1 MLPLVRMLNQI
12 KPAIMNLRFLLS
24 ISFFVFLSTALWS
37 QAEVQIIHNSPEP
50 TVDIWVNEDPA
61 ITAFEFRDA
70 TEFIELPAGDTIS
83 VGVAPSPSTDPS
95 EIIASFDFVLDD
107 GEKYIIVANGIV
119 GDSLRPFNLEV
130 FTPALSE
137 AQDSG
142 MVDVMAFHG
151 SPDAPA
157 VDIESGGQSIV
168 PGLEYAEFSG
178 YLSVPPVFLDLTV
191 IPDGDDFGI
200 SYAADLRG
208 LEGQSIT
215 VMASG
220 FIDPDPGEPFFG
232 LFAVLADGTVLP
244 LQQIAQAGVQVFHN
258 SPGAVVDL
266 YVNNELVIEEY
277 EYGLATPY
285 LEFFSNVPYEI
296 GVAPHPSSSADD
308 IIFSSEFVFESNTTY
323 FIAAT
328 GIVGDP
334 DVPFDLVVNEDTR
347 IVSEAAG
354 QVDVNVFHGSP
365 DAPLV
370 DISSDPIGLEITE
383 LGYGEFTDY
392 ATIAPAFYT
401 LDVTPSGEAE
411 PLNTY
416 SAPLSQAADVGA
428 TVVATGFLDPDGDE
442 PGFQLLAVFPNGF
455 VLPLEEFSTAEL
467 QVIHNSPSPDVD
479 IYINGE
485 LALEEFAYRSATPY
499 LEVPAV
505 VPTNIAIAESPSS
518 SVDDAFASFNVEL
531 DPDDAFILVA
541 GGILG
546 DDITPFSADLF
557 ASVTEALEP
566 DQFSFFVYHGSLDAP
581 PVDAVIRP
589 DFVAADNLEY
599 RERTG
604 YINAAP
610 GNYILDLSVSAT
622 QDLINSYL
630 LGLEGLAGQSA
641 MVFASGLADPADG
654 QPGLGL
660 FAAFADGTVV
670 EFDALEAPTVQV
682 IHNSPS
688 PTVDLWL
695 GDEKI
700 LEDFEFRTAT
710 PYLELPSGE
719 NVIGVAPSPSDS
731 PDEIIATFEL
741 ELLPGVNY
749 VAVANGI
756 VGDPDVPFNLEVRDN
771 IILDVED
778 GFSNVLVF
786 HGAPDVPDVNIGIL
800 DPDDEEIGVIE
811 DLSFGEF
818 EGQIEIPAL
827 DWQLAVRLS
836 QEPLDDVAVFSAPL
850 SNFEGESMVV
860 FASGFL
866 GDDEPPFGLFAA
878 LEDGTVIML
887 DLITNV
893 NEVHDLASLGIYPN
907 PARDIVNIGLP
918 EAQRTGTN
926 EVLIHSVQGQLMSSF
941 DVDNGTEE
949 FQLDV
954 SNYNEGY
961 YLVTVISEEGVWTGR
976 ILVQR

>member
-1 MLPLVRMLNQI
+1 
-12 KPAIMNLRFLLS
+12 MNLRFLLS
-24 ISFFVFLSTALWS
+24 ISLLVFLSATLWS

-70 TEFIELPAGDTIS
+70 TEYIELPAGETIS
-83 VGVAPSPSTDPS
+83 VGVAPSPSTEPS
-95 EIIASFDFVLDD
+95 DIIASFDFVLED
-107 GEKYIIVANGIV
+107 GEKYIIIANGIV

-130 FTPALSE
+130 YTPARSE
-137 AQDSG
+137 AVDSG
-142 MVDVMAFHG
+142 LVDIIAFHG
-151 SPDAPA
+151 SPDAPT
-157 VDIESGGQSIV
+157 VDIASGGQPVV
-168 PGLEYAEFSG
+168 PNLEYAEYSG

-191 IPDGDDFGI
+191 IPEGDDIGI

-220 FIDPDPGEPFFG
+220 FIDPDPSEPFFG
-232 LFAVLADGTVLP
+232 LFAVLEDGSVLP
-244 LQQIAQAGVQVFHN
+244 LPQIAQAGVQIFHN

-266 YVNNELVIEEY
+266 YVNNELVIEEFD
-277 EYGLATPY
+277 YGLATPY
-285 LEFFSNVPYEI
+285 LEFPSNVPFEI
-296 GVAPHPSSSADD
+296 GVAPHPSSGADD
-308 IIFSSEFVFESNTTY
+308 IIFTSEFVFESNTNY
-323 FIAAT
+323 FVAAT

-334 DVPFDLVVNEDTR
+334 DVPFDLVANEDSR
-347 IVSEAAG
+347 IVSDSAG
-354 QVDVNVFHGSP
+354 QIDVNVFHGSP
-365 DAPLV
+365 DAPPV
-370 DISSDPIGLEITE
+370 DISSDPFGVEIAE
-383 LGYGEFTDY
+383 LSYGEFSPY
-392 ATIAPAFYT
+392 STIAPTFYT
-401 LDVTPSGEAE
+401 LDITPTGAAE
-411 PLNTY
+411 PAFTF

-428 TVVATGFLDPDGDE
+428 TVVASGFLDPGADE
-442 PGFQLLAVFPNGF
+442 PGFQLLAVFPNGL
-455 VLPLEEFSTAEL
+455 VLPLAEFSTAEL

-505 VPTNIAIAESPSS
+505 VQTNIAIAESPSN
-518 SVDDAFASFNVEL
+518 SVDDAFISFNVEL
-531 DPDDAFILVA
+531 TPDEAFILVA

-557 ASVTEALEP
+557 ASETEALEP
-566 DQFSFFVYHGSLDAP
+566 EVFSFFVYHGSLDAP
-581 PVDAVIRP
+581 PVDALIRP
-589 DFVAADNLEY
+589 DFVAAEDLEY
-599 RERTG
+599 TERTG
-604 YINAAP
+604 YINAPP

-630 LGLEGLAGQSA
+630 LGLEGTEGQSA

-654 QPGLGL
+654 QPGFGL

-688 PTVDLWL
+688 PTVDLWI

-700 LEDFEFRTAT
+700 LEEFEFRTAT
-710 PYLELPSGE
+710 PYLELPSGDIE
-719 NVIGVAPSPSDS
+719 IGVALSPSDS
-731 PDEIIATFEL
+731 PDDIIANFEL
-741 ELLPGVNY
+741 TLLPGGNY

-756 VGDPDVPFNLEVRDN
+756 VGNPETPFNLEVREN
-771 IILDVED
+771 IILDVEQ

-786 HGAPDVPDVNIGIL
+786 HGAPDVPDVNIGVL
-800 DPDDEEIGVIE
+800 DLDDEEVAVIE

-818 EGQIEIPAL
+818 EGQLGIPAL
-827 DWQLAVRLS
+827 DWQLAIRLS
-836 QEPLDDVAVFSAPL
+836 QEPLQDVAVFSAPL
-850 SNFEGESMVV
+850 SNFEGESLVV

-866 GDDEPPFGLFAA
+866 GGDEPPFGLFAA

-893 NEVHDLASLGIYPN
+893 SQVHDLASLGIYPN

-918 EAQRTGTN
+918 EAQRPGTN
-926 EVLIHSVQGQLMSSF
+926 EVLVHSLKGQLMRSF
-941 DVDNGTEE
+941 DVDNGVDE